1 MPPSKITKNDGS
13 FGESSS
19 LQELAKEREILDT
32 TEMLYQDFER
42 NIEELEAR
50 GVTLPPL
57 TDEYGR
63 PVSIPQEEMTRIA
76 SISNRNSGMMPISK
90 NEQAVISLMEIRD
103 DMLKQYGAIR
113 DSSQAITAA
122 MHIQKLEAQIISMG
136 GDVERFSPEKYQSG
150 LKPVDQAID
159 QFEAA
164 KKVVANT
171 KKAYALHEIKKIWA
185 GKNKSGKIGICIQI
199 DNESDTIVQGTVY
212 PKNIFSG
219 LEVVDYVPSSNGN
232 GLMTVKVVDN
242 GFWKDVSSDFDIAW
256 RIIKEQ

>member
-1 MPPSKITKNDGS
+1 
-13 FGESSS
+13 
-19 LQELAKEREILDT
+19 
-32 TEMLYQDFER
+32 
-42 NIEELEAR
+42 
-50 GVTLPPL
+50 
-57 TDEYGR
+57 
-63 PVSIPQEEMTRIA
+63 
-76 SISNRNSGMMPISK
+76 
-90 NEQAVISLMEIRD
+90 
-103 DMLKQYGAIR
+103 
-113 DSSQAITAA
+113 
-122 MHIQKLEAQIISMG
+122 MG